1 MRYWFYRFLAF
12 LVRIMPLKF
21 AYWFWLRLCDA
32 SFFLNR
38 KGREA
43 VKDNIR
49 TVFEDQGIRPAH
61 RVIDGLTRKTFQS
74 FGKYLA
80 DFIRFR
86 KLTINGFREY
96 VSIQGMEHLEAIRDS
111 KRGAIMLTAHYGN
124 WELGGAFIA
133 AMGIPINVI
142 VRPVP
147 NPALER
153 LFHFFRE
160 QRGMKV
166 IPLEHAGMAT
176 IKALKRG
183 EAVALVGDR
192 DFSGNGVTRDFLGR
206 ETTLPR
212 GAAWFAHRLSV
223 PLYIGFATRT
233 PDDSFILRLH
243 DPIDPK
249 DYPTEEAI
257 QDQIIAIMEET
268 IARDPTQWFIFDRF
282 WPEKS
287 KESSDTPACPSQEE
301 YPP

>member
-1 MRYWFYRFLAF
+1 MIYWFYRFLAF

-32 SFFLNR
+32 SFFFNR
-38 KGREA
+38 KEREA

-49 TVFEDQGIRPAH
+49 TIFESQGIQPSH
-61 RVIDGLTRKTFQS
+61 HVIDGYARKNFQS

-86 KLTINGFREY
+86 KLTTEGFRKY

-142 VRPVP
+142 VRPVD
-147 NPALER
+147 NPSLER
-153 LFHFFRE
+153 AYRFFRE

-166 IPLEHAGMAT
+166 IPLENAGMAT

-183 EAVALVGDR
+183 EVVALVGDR
-192 DFSGNGVTRDFLGR
+192 DFSGNGVTRNFFGR

-212 GAAWFAHRLSV
+212 GAAWFAHRLGV
-223 PLYIGFATRT
+223 PLYVGFATRT

-249 DYPTEEAI
+249 DHPTEEAI
-257 QDQIIAIMEET
+257 QDQIVKIMEET
-268 IARDPTQWFIFDRF
+268 IARDPTQWFIFEQF
-282 WPEKS
+282 WPEQS
-287 KESSDTPACPSQEE
+287 KESAAIPSISLQEKLI
-301 YPP
+301 P

>member
-12 LVRIMPLKF
+12 LVRIMPLQF

-32 SFFLNR
+32 MYFFNTN
-38 KGREA
+38 GREA
-43 VKDNIR
+43 VRDNIR
-49 TVFEDQGIRPAH
+49 TIFESQGIQPSH
-61 RVIDGLTRKTFQS
+61 HVIEGCSRKTFQN

-80 DFIRFR
+80 DFVRFR
-86 KLTINGFREY
+86 KLTPEGLRKY

-133 AMGIPINVI
+133 ATGIPINVV

-147 NPALER
+147 NPDLER
-153 LFHFFRE
+153 IFQFFRE

-166 IPLEHAGMAT
+166 IPLENAGIAT

-192 DFSGNGVTRDFLGR
+192 DFSGNGITRKFFGR
-206 ETTLPR
+206 ETSLPR
-212 GAAWFAHRLSV
+212 GAAWFAHRLDV
-223 PLYIGFATRT
+223 PLYLGFATRT

-243 DPIDPK
+243 PPIEPK
-249 DYPTEEAI
+249 DYPSEEAI
-257 QDQIIAIMEET
+257 QDKIVTMMEET
-268 IARDPTQWFIFDRF
+268 IARDPTQWFIFDPF
-282 WPEKS
+282 WPKKTE
-287 KESSDTPACPSQEE
+287 PSV
-301 YPP
+301 

>member
-1 MRYWFYRFLAF
+1 MRYWFYRFLSF
-12 LVRIMPLKF
+12 PVRLMPLNF
-21 AYWFWLRLCDA
+21 AYWFCLRLCDLMY
-32 SFFLNR
+32 FFNR

-43 VKDNIR
+43 VRDHLR
-49 TVFEDQGIRPAH
+49 TIYASQSILPSH
-61 RVIDGLTRKTFQS
+61 HVIEGCSRKTFQN

-86 KLTINGFREY
+86 KLAPDELRKY

-133 AMGIPINVI
+133 ATGIPINVI

-147 NPALER
+147 NPDLER
-153 LFHFFRE
+153 LFQFFRE

-166 IPLEHAGMAT
+166 IPMEKAGIAT

-192 DFSGNGVTRDFLGR
+192 DFSGNGINRKFFGR
-206 ETTLPR
+206 ETSLPR
-212 GAAWFAHRLSV
+212 GAAWFAHRLDV
-223 PLYIGFATRT
+223 PLYIGFATRQ

-243 DPIDPK
+243 PPIEPK
-249 DYPTEEAI
+249 DYPSEEAI
-257 QDQIIAIMEET
+257 QDKIVTMMEET
-268 IARDPTQWFIFDRF
+268 IARDPTQWFIFDPF
-282 WPEKS
+282 WPQKT
-287 KESSDTPACPSQEE
+287 ESSD
-301 YPP
+301 